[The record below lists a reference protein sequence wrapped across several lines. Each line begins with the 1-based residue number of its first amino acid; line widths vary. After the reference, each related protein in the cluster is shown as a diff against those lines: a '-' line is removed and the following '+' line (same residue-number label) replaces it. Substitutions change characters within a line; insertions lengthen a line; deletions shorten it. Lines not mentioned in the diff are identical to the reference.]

1 MINNSQ
7 LQTPVQ
13 TRLIASLLLTPN
25 SCTDAINHVS
35 TSNSK
40 LLTLNSPLLTSLNT
54 AAVLPVVFHV
64 LQQTHLSKD

>member
-7 LQTPVQ
+7 LQTDAINRVS
-13 TRLIASLLLTPN
+13 TSN
-25 SCTDAINHVS
+25 SCTDAINRVS
-35 TSNSK
+35 
-40 LLTLNSPLLTSLNT
+40 TLNSPLLTSLNT